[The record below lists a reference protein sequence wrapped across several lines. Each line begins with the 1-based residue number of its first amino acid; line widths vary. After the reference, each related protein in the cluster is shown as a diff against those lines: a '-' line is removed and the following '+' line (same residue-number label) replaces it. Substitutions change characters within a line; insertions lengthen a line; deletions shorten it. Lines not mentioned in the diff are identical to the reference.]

1 MFKKNLRETQD
12 FLLSNYFAEGL
23 RITLGVLL
31 PSLVMAHFGQLQ
43 TGMTLSLGAL
53 CVSIVDSPGP
63 IHHRKNAMLI
73 TLGLLVIVSILT
85 GLTNRSD
92 WFIGTLLFVLSFIF
106 SMIAVYGNRA
116 ASIGTSILLITVLS
130 IDDVRAW
137 KEVILYGTYIGIGG
151 LWYTLLSY
159 FSYRLRPYRLA
170 TQTLSESIYEVAK
183 FLRIKARFYDKKID
197 FDEIYAELLKLQV
210 EVNHRQEE
218 VREVLFKTRTFLRDS
233 SPYSRFLL
241 VVFTDMVDLFEQIMS
256 TYYNY
261 KHLHKQFDST
271 GILKRYHHLIVHIAE
286 HLEDIAFVLKSGG
299 KPMDT
304 KMLKHEVRA
313 LRMEIELLEAD
324 FDNNISNEQQR
335 GFVALL
341 NIYDNIKNIVKRI
354 DTINAYFDKK
364 LQSSI
369 KPEKIDTSKFIHSQE
384 VNARIFIDNLSFDS
398 STFRHALRVAIV
410 MLVGFIVSRH
420 LQFSHSYWTLLTIL
434 VISKPGFSLTKE
446 RNYHRIIGTVVGALI
461 GVAILHFV
469 KDKNALFV
477 ILMLF
482 MIASYSFQRKN
493 YVISVLFMT
502 PFILIV
508 FDFLGLG
515 IETLAKE
522 RVINTLIGSGIALA
536 ASYSLFPN
544 WEYKNLEQ
552 AMADTL
558 KANRNYLKELYKLC
572 FDNQYDNFYY
582 KLSRKEVF
590 VKSSNLA
597 SIFQRMLTEPKN
609 KQINIKELHQF
620 TVLNHLLS
628 SYVASLSNTLQ
639 NGHQIEQ
646 KTSFQLKAVAD
657 NSLLLLEI
665 AVNSIS
671 TKQAPKS
678 ILVLMDVPESE
689 NDTELENNIEAQLL
703 LIQKVSFD
711 IAKISQ
717 KFTQTV

>member
-1 MFKKNLRETQD
+1 M
-12 FLLSNYFAEGL
+12 
-23 RITLGVLL
+23 
-31 PSLVMAHFGQLQ
+31 P
-43 TGMTLSLGAL
+43 
-53 CVSIVDSPGP
+53 
-63 IHHRKNAMLI
+63 
-73 TLGLLVIVSILT
+73 
-85 GLTNRSD
+85 
-92 WFIGTLLFVLSFIF
+92 
-106 SMIAVYGNRA
+106 
-116 ASIGTSILLITVLS
+116 
-130 IDDVRAW
+130 
-137 KEVILYGTYIGIGG
+137 
-151 LWYTLLSY
+151 
-159 FSYRLRPYRLA
+159 
-170 TQTLSESIYEVAK
+170 
-183 FLRIKARFYDKKID
+183 
-197 FDEIYAELLKLQV
+197 
-210 EVNHRQEE
+210 
-218 VREVLFKTRTFLRDS
+218 
-233 SPYSRFLL
+233 
-241 VVFTDMVDLFEQIMS
+241 
-256 TYYNY
+256 
-261 KHLHKQFDST
+261 
-271 GILKRYHHLIVHIAE
+271 
-286 HLEDIAFVLKSGG
+286 
-299 KPMDT
+299 
-304 KMLKHEVRA
+304 
-313 LRMEIELLEAD
+313 
-324 FDNNISNEQQR
+324 
-335 GFVALL
+335 
-341 NIYDNIKNIVKRI
+341 
-354 DTINAYFDKK
+354 
-364 LQSSI
+364 
-369 KPEKIDTSKFIHSQE
+369 
-384 VNARIFIDNLSFDS
+384 IFIDNLSFDS